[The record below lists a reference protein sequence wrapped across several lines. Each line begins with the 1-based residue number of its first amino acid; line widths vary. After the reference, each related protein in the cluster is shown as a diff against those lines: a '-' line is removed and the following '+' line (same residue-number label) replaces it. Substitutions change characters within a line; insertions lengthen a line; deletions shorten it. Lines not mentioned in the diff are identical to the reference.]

1 MSYRYDA
8 VFSIFYSAVS
18 KWLHIILPDTI
29 VDEDE
34 YYISLMV
41 EHEAFL
47 DVVSSQYYHL
57 GVDLIQ
63 GKGNFVRYILLKKF
77 LKEKNNKFIFLFKN
91 KLTNIFL
98 L

>member
-77 LKEKNNKFIFLFKN
+77 LNKKITNLFFYSKIN
-91 KLTNIFL
+91 
-98 L
+98 